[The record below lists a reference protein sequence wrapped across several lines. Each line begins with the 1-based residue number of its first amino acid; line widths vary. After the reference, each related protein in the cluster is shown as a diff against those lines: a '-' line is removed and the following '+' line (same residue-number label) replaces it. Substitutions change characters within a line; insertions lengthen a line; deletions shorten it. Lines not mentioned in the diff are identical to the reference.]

1 MNRFNWLV
9 RREFWEHRAIWVAPA
24 IVLAILL
31 LGAVTGNV
39 FIGDVTIDRETA
51 LERSGLTE
59 QDIADVHELKRIFSD
74 QTLSEEER
82 AEKMKKFENLEDRL
96 ERMDHMSPDEALALI
111 PAEKRGKVVTI
122 VYVAIAAAM
131 FMVLGTIGFFYA
143 LDTLYADR
151 RDRSVLF
158 WKSLP
163 LSDAETVLAKFAVAA
178 VAIPV
183 VAAVAAVLAQL
194 IVATGITVKSAI
206 TGGDVG
212 VMWEGSVLGSAIGLT
227 GVITAASI
235 LWYAPLVAYLMLA
248 SAFAP
253 KSPFLWAVL
262 PPMALVLLEKIA
274 FNTTILWQFINHRSL
289 GVLKAVVGDQ
299 SAAPAIVIDRQNP
312 ALGASGGIVELLTSP
327 SLFLGLVAAAALLV
341 ATVWV
346 RRYRDETI

>member
-1 MNRFNWLV
+1 MNRFSWLV

-31 LGAVTGNV
+31 LGAITGNV
-39 FIGDVTIDRETA
+39 FIGDVAVDREA
-51 LERSGLTE
+51 AMERSGLTE
-59 QDIADVHELKRIFSD
+59 QDIADLRELKQIASD
-74 QTLSEEER
+74 ATLSEEEK
-82 AEKMKKFENLEDRL
+82 AEKLKKFENLEARL
-96 ERMDHMSPDEALALI
+96 ERLDHMSPDEALALI
-111 PAEKRGKVVTI
+111 PPEKRGKVVTV
-122 VYVAIAAAM
+122 VYVAIAATM

-206 TGGDVG
+206 GGGDVS
-212 VMWEGSVLGSAIGLT
+212 VMWEGSVLGSAVGLT

-248 SAFAP
+248 SAWAP

-274 FNTTILWQFINHRSL
+274 FNTTNLWQFITHRSL

-299 SAAPAIVIDRQNP
+299 SAVPAVVMDSQNP
-312 ALGASGGIVELLTSP
+312 SIGASGGIVGLFTSP
-327 SLFLGLVAAAALLV
+327 SMILGLLAAAALLAAV
-341 ATVWV
+341 VWV